1 MRQTVVGVFTHQV
14 SAEMT
19 LRRLEM
25 RGFDAESVSG
35 PSTESPAR
43 CDDVERPS
51 GACGTWRRIQARCLS
66 LGKAAMSLLSF
77 SQAPRQGEVH
87 VKVRANSV
95 LEAQAA
101 REILHASGARQSGCL
116 GEGWTNWN
124 W

>member
-1 MRQTVVGVFTHQV
+1 MRQTVVGVFTHRV
-14 SAEMT
+14 SADVT

-25 RGFDAESVSG
+25 RGFDVECVSG
-35 PSTESPAR
+35 PSMESPVR
-43 CDDVERPS
+43 CDDVERSSGVS
-51 GACGTWRRIQARCLS
+51 GAWRGTKARCLS
-66 LGKAAMSLLSF
+66 LARAAMSLSSF

-87 VKVRANSV
+87 VKVHANSV